1 MAIGPVLTVLSN
13 LPWGA
18 IVESA
23 PKVAENASRLWESV
37 KKRRSAPTATDRV
50 DPATASSDRAPPD
63 LAQLQSRVSELQSVI
78 TGLEDELRSSTVVIK
93 DLADQNA
100 LLIERVE
107 RARRALRRVVIA
119 GTVWLALLSTAM
131 LSIWTGH

>member
-1 MAIGPVLTVLSN
+1 MAIGPVLTVLYN

-37 KKRRSAPTATDRV
+37 KKRRSAPTAEDRV
-50 DPATASSDRAPPD
+50 DSSTAPADRAPPD
-63 LAQLQSRVSELQSVI
+63 LAQLQSRVNALQAVI

-119 GTVWLALLSTAM
+119 GTVWLALLSMVM
-131 LSIWTGH
+131 LSFWTRH

>member
-1 MAIGPVLTVLSN
+1 MAARLNPAHDQRTRDKIQTSQLINRLQDNALGVL
-13 LPWGA
+13 P
-18 IVESA
+18 
-23 PKVAENASRLWESV
+23 AELTQGQIKSIEILL
-37 KKRRSAPTATDRV
+37 KKRL
-50 DPATASSDRAPPD
+50 PD
-63 LAQLQSRVSELQSVI
+63 LAQLQSRVNALQAVI

-119 GTVWLALLSTAM
+119 GTVWLALLSMVM
-131 LSIWTGH
+131 LSFWTRH